1 MRIVKVNAETFI
13 CSSRRGNNGREEDY
27 YYWSKPEP
35 KYINPSFIFGI
46 SVEEDTVTFDY
57 SIFSTEYYATYRVKR
72 SDFDKFC
79 DYIDLTEKENKN
91 D

>member
-1 MRIVKVNAETFI
+1 MRIVKVNAEIYI
-13 CSSRRGNNGREEDY
+13 CSSCRGNHGREEDY

-35 KYINPSFIFGI
+35 VYINPSFIFGI
-46 SVEEDTVTFDY
+46 NVEKDTVNFYY
-57 SIFSTEYYATYRVKR
+57 SIFTHDYYTTYRVKR

>member
-1 MRIVKVNAETFI
+1 MRIVKVNAELYT
-13 CSSRRGNNGREEDY
+13 CGRRMNNDGREEDY

-35 KYINPSFIFGI
+35 TYINPSFIFGI
-46 SVEEDTVTFDY
+46 NVEEDTVSFYY
-57 SIFSTEYYATYRVKR
+57 SIFSTDYSTTYRVKR

-79 DYIDLTEKENKN
+79 DYIDLTEEGNKN